1 MEIAAQFDA
10 RAKTYGAWFEKSL
23 GTKYLDRM
31 EKETL
36 LEILKPLKGKGIKLA
51 EIGTGKGRIAKYLI
65 EKMSIDAYYGV
76 ELSPKMAKEIKKK
89 NLKGLKVIVADG
101 SSYKLKEKVNVAISI
116 RQIKYNQDYGKQLQ
130 SMRDSLKKGG
140 IIIIEFPSIFSIA
153 GVRNMILKGEDV
165 LLNPFKLNKKL
176 TQLGFTDQK
185 TNTIRYLA
193 DNFYFWVN
201 NEKSLKLLIIVE
213 KILAMLL
220 PYWLGR
226 SIIVSAKAS

>member
-10 RAKTYGAWFEKSL
+10 RSKTYGAWFEKSL
-23 GTKYLDRM
+23 GTKYLDRL

-36 LEILKPLKGKGIKLA
+36 LEILKPLKRKGIKIA
-51 EIGTGKGRIAKYLI
+51 EIGPGRGRIAKYLTK
-65 EKMSIDAYYGV
+65 KMSVDTYYAV
-76 ELSPKMAKEIKKK
+76 EIAPKMAKELKKK
-89 NLKGLKVIVADG
+89 NLKGLKVIAADG

-153 GVRNMILKGEDV
+153 GVRKMILKGEDV

-193 DNFYFWVN
+193 DNFYVWVN
-201 NEKSLKLLIIVE
+201 NEVLLNLLILVEKFLKL
-213 KILAMLL
+213 LL

-226 SIIVSAKAS
+226 SIIVSAKVS